1 MRPGENAADKAHEK
15 VILEKIWQPN
25 ATKYT
30 EVRSRTE

>member
-15 VILEKIWQPN
+15 AILEEIWPPN

-30 EVRSRTE
+30 EVRSRPE